1 MTTTVA
7 DANEIVQQIA
17 AETNT
22 SADVVSKLYALT
34 MAEFGE
40 GAVVHDFVPLFAA
53 KRVRAALRDA
63 QKQLH

>member
-7 DANEIVQQIA
+7 DASEIVQQIA

-22 SADVVSKLYALT
+22 STDIVSKLYALT

-40 GAVVHDFVPLFAA
+40 GAVIRVFVPLFAA

-63 QKQLH
+63 QSQLH